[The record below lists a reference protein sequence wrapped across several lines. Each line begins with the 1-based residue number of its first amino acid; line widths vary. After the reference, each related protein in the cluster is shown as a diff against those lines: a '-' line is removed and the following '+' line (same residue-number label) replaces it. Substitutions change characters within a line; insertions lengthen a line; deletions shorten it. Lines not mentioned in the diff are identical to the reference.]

1 MLNMKKILIAGTV
14 LTAMCASAFAAT
26 NDDAQK
32 PTMRERVNRILC
44 ENRTDCPAGPECTDT
59 QHKHFKHHRDGK
71 RISPER
77 RAEMEKRRAEWEKM
91 TPEQRKEAHEKWLKE
106 RQERHDQRA
115 KEAMA
120 KLTPEQRAEV
130 EAFIKE
136 DMAQRQA
143 RREKLQNM
151 TPEQRQAIK
160 ANRPLKM
167 KEGKGFKHHKK
178 HFKFHR
184 DGTHYRAGEFQAYG
198 PQGHRPDC
206 PVPNCPAPQAP
217 AK

>member
-14 LTAMCASAFAAT
+14 MTALCATAFAAST
-26 NDDAQK
+26 DQADK
-32 PTMRERVNRILC
+32 PTMRERVNRILS
-44 ENRTDCPAGPECTDT
+44 ENRTDCPAPADCQGPRMGK
-59 QHKHFKHHRDGK
+59 QHRDWHK
-71 RISPER
+71 LSPEK
-77 RAEMEKRRAEWEKM
+77 RAEIEKRRAEWKQM
-91 TPEQRKEAHEKWLKE
+91 THEQRQEARAKWQKE

-143 RREKLQNM
+143 RHDKLQKM
-151 TPEQRQAIK
+151 TPEQRQAIR
-160 ANRPLKM
+160 ANRPLKI
-167 KEGKGFKHHKK
+167 KDGKHFKHHKDGK
-178 HFKFHR
+178 HFQ
-184 DGTHYRAGEFQAYG
+184 GEGFRGHG
-198 PQGHRPDC
+198 PHGPRPDC
-206 PVPNCPAPQAP
+206 SPAICPPAP

>member
-14 LTAMCASAFAAT
+14 MTALCATAFAAS
-26 NDDAQK
+26 NDQADK
-32 PTMRERVNRILC
+32 PTMKERVNRILC
-44 ENRTDCPAGPECTDT
+44 ENRTDCPAPADCQGPRMG
-59 QHKHFKHHRDGK
+59 KHHKDFK
-71 RISPER
+71 KLSPEK

-91 TPEQRKEAHEKWLKE
+91 TPEQRQEAHEKWMKE
-106 RQERHDQRA
+106 RQERHDKRA

-151 TPEQRQAIK
+151 TPEQRHAIK

-167 KEGKGFKHHKK
+167 KDGKHFKDHKESE
-178 HFKFHR
+178 HFKFHK
-184 DGTHYRAGEFQAYG
+184 DGKHFKGDRS
-198 PQGHRPDC
+198 DC
-206 PVPNCPAPQAP
+206 PVPNGPVAP

>member
-14 LTAMCASAFAAT
+14 MTALCATAFAAS
-26 NDDAQK
+26 NDQADK
-32 PTMRERVNRILC
+32 PTMKERVNRILC
-44 ENRTDCPAGPECTDT
+44 ENRTDCPAPADCQGPRMG
-59 QHKHFKHHRDGK
+59 KHHKDFK
-71 RISPER
+71 KLSPEK

-91 TPEQRKEAHEKWLKE
+91 TPEQRQEAFAKMQKE
-106 RQERHDQRA
+106 RQERHDKRA
-115 KEAMA
+115 KEAMD

-151 TPEQRQAIK
+151 TPEQRHAIK
-160 ANRPLKM
+160 ANRPRKM
-167 KEGKGFKHHKK
+167 KDGKHFKDHKESE
-178 HFKFHR
+178 HFKFHK
-184 DGTHYRAGEFQAYG
+184 DGKHFKGD
-198 PQGHRPDC
+198 RPDC
-206 PVPNCPAPQAP
+206 PVPNCPVAP

>member
-14 LTAMCASAFAAT
+14 MTALCATAFAAST
-26 NDDAQK
+26 DQADK
-32 PTMRERVNRILC
+32 PTMRERVNRILS
-44 ENRTDCPAGPECTDT
+44 ENRTDCPAPADCQGPRMGK
-59 QHKHFKHHRDGK
+59 QHRDWHK
-71 RISPER
+71 LSPEK
-77 RAEMEKRRAEWEKM
+77 RAEIEKRRAEWEKM
-91 TPEQRKEAHEKWLKE
+91 TPEQRQEARAKWQKE

-143 RREKLQNM
+143 RHDKLQKM
-151 TPEQRQAIK
+151 TPEQRQAIR

-167 KEGKGFKHHKK
+167 YDGKHFKHHKDGK
-178 HFKFHR
+178 HFQ
-184 DGTHYRAGEFQAYG
+184 GEGFRGHG
-198 PQGHRPDC
+198 PRPDC
-206 PVPNCPAPQAP
+206 SPAICPPAP

>member
-44 ENRTDCPAGPECTDT
+44 ENRTDCPAGPECPGPH
-59 QHKHFKHHRDGK
+59 QKHFKHHKDGK
-71 RISPER
+71 KLTPEQ
-77 RAEMEKRRAEWEKM
+77 RAEREKRRAEWEKM
-91 TPEQRKEAHEKWLKE
+91 TPEQRQEAREKWQKE

-120 KLTPEQRAEV
+120 KLTPEQKAEV

-136 DMAQRQA
+136 YMAQRQA
-143 RREKLQNM
+143 RKEKLQKM
-151 TPEQRQAIK
+151 TPEQRQAIN

-167 KEGKGFKHHKK
+167 KDGKAFKHHKK
-178 HFKFHR
+178 FFKGEHFR
-184 DGTHYRAGEFQAYG
+184 GQVPMG
-198 PQGHRPDC
+198 PRPDC
-206 PVPNCPAPQAP
+206 PAPQCPAAP

>member
-14 LTAMCASAFAAT
+14 MTALCATAFAAST
-26 NDDAQK
+26 DQADK
-32 PTMRERVNRILC
+32 PTMRERVNRILS
-44 ENRTDCPAGPECTDT
+44 ENRTDCPAPADCQGPRMGK
-59 QHKHFKHHRDGK
+59 QHRDWHK
-71 RISPER
+71 LSPEK
-77 RAEMEKRRAEWEKM
+77 RAEIEKRRAEWKKM
-91 TPEQRKEAHEKWLKE
+91 TPEQRQEARAKRQKE

-143 RREKLQNM
+143 RHDKLQKM
-151 TPEQRQAIK
+151 TPEQRQAIR
-160 ANRPLKM
+160 ANRPLKV
-167 KEGKGFKHHKK
+167 KDGKHFKHHKDGK
-178 HFKFHR
+178 HFR
-184 DGTHYRAGEFQAYG
+184 GEGFRGHG
-198 PQGHRPDC
+198 PRPDC
-206 PVPNCPAPQAP
+206 SPAICPPAP

>member
-1 MLNMKKILIAGTV
+1 MLNMKKILLAGTV
-14 LTAMCASAFAAT
+14 MTALCATAFAAT
-26 NDDAQK
+26 NDQADK
-32 PTMRERVNRILC
+32 PTMKERVNRILC
-44 ENRTDCPAGPECTDT
+44 ENRTDCQGPRDG
-59 QHKHFKHHRDGK
+59 KAFKHHK
-71 RISPER
+71 EHKKLSPEK
-77 RAEMEKRRAEWEKM
+77 RAEMEKHRAEWEKM
-91 TPEQRKEAHEKWLKE
+91 TPEQRQEAKAKWQKE

-151 TPEQRQAIK
+151 TPEQRHAIK
-160 ANRPLKM
+160 ANRPMKM
-167 KEGKGFKHHKK
+167 KDSK
-178 HFKFHR
+178 HFKGKHFRGH
-184 DGTHYRAGEFQAYG
+184 GPAG
-198 PQGHRPDC
+198 PRPDC
-206 PVPNCPAPQAP
+206 PVLPCPVAP

>member
-14 LTAMCASAFAAT
+14 MTALCATAFAAN
-26 NDDAQK
+26 NDQADK

-44 ENRTDCPAGPECTDT
+44 ENRNDCPAPADFQGPRLGH
-59 QHKHFKHHRDGK
+59 QHRDWHK
-71 RISPER
+71 MSPEK

-91 TPEQRKEAHEKWLKE
+91 TPEQRQEARAKWQKE

-120 KLTPEQRAEV
+120 KLTPEQKAEV

-143 RREKLQNM
+143 RHEKLQKM
-151 TPEQRQAIK
+151 TPEQRQAIR
-160 ANRPLKM
+160 ANRPLKI
-167 KEGKGFKHHKK
+167 KDGKHFKHHKDGK
-178 HFKFHR
+178 HFQ
-184 DGTHYRAGEFQAYG
+184 GEGFRGHG
-198 PQGHRPDC
+198 PHGPRPDC
-206 PVPNCPAPQAP
+206 SPAICPPAP

>member
-14 LTAMCASAFAAT
+14 MTALCATAFAAST
-26 NDDAQK
+26 DPAAK
-32 PTMRERVNRILC
+32 PTMRARGNRILS
-44 ENRTDCPAGPECTDT
+44 ENRTDCPAPADCQGPRMGK
-59 QHKHFKHHRDGK
+59 QHRDGHK
-71 RISPER
+71 LSPAK
-77 RAEMEKRRAEWEKM
+77 RAEIEKRRAERKKM
-91 TPEQRKEAHEKWLKE
+91 TPEQRQDATAKGQKA

-115 KEAMA
+115 KEALA

-151 TPEQRQAIK
+151 TPEQRHAIK

-167 KEGKGFKHHKK
+167 KDGKHFKDHKESE
-178 HFKFHR
+178 HFKFHK
-184 DGTHYRAGEFQAYG
+184 DGKHFKGD
-198 PQGHRPDC
+198 RPDD
-206 PVPNCPAPQAP
+206 PVPNCPVAP

>member
-14 LTAMCASAFAAT
+14 MTALCATAFAAS
-26 NDDAQK
+26 NDQADK
-32 PTMRERVNRILC
+32 PTMKERVNRILC
-44 ENRTDCPAGPECTDT
+44 ENRTDCPAPADCQGPRMG
-59 QHKHFKHHRDGK
+59 KHHKDFK
-71 RISPER
+71 KLSPEK

-91 TPEQRKEAHEKWLKE
+91 TPEQRQEAFAKMQKE
-106 RQERHDQRA
+106 RQERHDKRA

-151 TPEQRQAIK
+151 TPEQRQAIR

-167 KEGKGFKHHKK
+167 KDRKHFKDHKESE
-178 HFKFHR
+178 HFKFHK
-184 DGTHYRAGEFQAYG
+184 DGKHFKGD
-198 PQGHRPDC
+198 RPDC
-206 PVPNCPAPQAP
+206 PVPNCPVAP

>member
-14 LTAMCASAFAAT
+14 MTALCATAFAAS
-26 NDDAQK
+26 NDQADK

-44 ENRTDCPAGPECTDT
+44 ENRNDCPAPADCQGPR
-59 QHKHFKHHRDGK
+59 QQNRGWHKM
-71 RISPER
+71 SPEK

-91 TPEQRKEAHEKWLKE
+91 TPEQRQKAREKWQKE
-106 RQERHDQRA
+106 RQESHDKRA

-120 KLTPEQRAEV
+120 KLTPEQKAEV

-143 RREKLQNM
+143 RHDKLQKM
-151 TPEQRQAIK
+151 TPEQRQAIR

-167 KEGKGFKHHKK
+167 HDGKHFKHHKDGK
-178 HFKFHR
+178 HFRGEGF
-184 DGTHYRAGEFQAYG
+184 RAHG
-198 PQGHRPDC
+198 PRPDC
-206 PVPNCPAPQAP
+206 SPAICPPAP

>member
-14 LTAMCASAFAAT
+14 MTALCATAFAAS
-26 NDDAQK
+26 NDQADK
-32 PTMRERVNRILC
+32 PTMKERVNRILC
-44 ENRTDCPAGPECTDT
+44 ENRTDCPAPADCQGPRMG
-59 QHKHFKHHRDGK
+59 KHHKDFK
-71 RISPER
+71 KLSPEK

-91 TPEQRKEAHEKWLKE
+91 TPEQRQEAFAKMQKE
-106 RQERHDQRA
+106 RQERHDKRA
-115 KEAMA
+115 KEAMD

-143 RREKLQNM
+143 RCEKLQKM
-151 TPEQRQAIK
+151 TPEQRHAIK

-167 KEGKGFKHHKK
+167 KDGK
-178 HFKFHR
+178 HFKYHK
-184 DGTHYRAGEFQAYG
+184 DGKHFRGHG
-198 PQGHRPDC
+198 PAMHRPDC
-206 PVPNCPAPQAP
+206 PVANCPVAP

>member
-14 LTAMCASAFAAT
+14 MTALCATAFAAST
-26 NDDAQK
+26 DQADK
-32 PTMRERVNRILC
+32 PTMRERVNRILS
-44 ENRTDCPAGPECTDT
+44 ENRTDCPAPADCQGPRMGK
-59 QHKHFKHHRDGK
+59 QHRDWHK
-71 RISPER
+71 LSPEK
-77 RAEMEKRRAEWEKM
+77 RAEIEKRRAEWKKM
-91 TPEQRKEAHEKWLKE
+91 TPEQRQEARAKWQKE

-143 RREKLQNM
+143 RHDKLQKM
-151 TPEQRQAIK
+151 TPEQRQAIR
-160 ANRPLKM
+160 ANRPLKI
-167 KEGKGFKHHKK
+167 KDGKHFKHHKDGK
-178 HFKFHR
+178 RFH
-184 DGTHYRAGEFQAYG
+184 GEGFRGQG
-198 PQGHRPDC
+198 PRPDC
-206 PVPNCPAPQAP
+206 KIAICPPAP

>member
-14 LTAMCASAFAAT
+14 LTAICASAFAAT
-26 NDDAQK
+26 NDEQK

-44 ENRTDCPAGPECTDT
+44 EKRTDCPAGPECPGP
-59 QHKHFKHHRDGK
+59 QHKHFKHHKDGK
-71 RISPER
+71 KMSPER

-91 TPEQRKEAHEKWLKE
+91 TPEQRQEARAKWQKE

-143 RREKLQNM
+143 RREKLQKM

-167 KEGKGFKHHKK
+167 KDGKGFKHHKK
-178 HFKFHR
+178 HFK
-184 DGTHYRAGEFQAYG
+184 GEHFRGQG
-198 PQGHRPDC
+198 PMGPRPDC
-206 PVPNCPAPQAP
+206 PAPQCPAAP